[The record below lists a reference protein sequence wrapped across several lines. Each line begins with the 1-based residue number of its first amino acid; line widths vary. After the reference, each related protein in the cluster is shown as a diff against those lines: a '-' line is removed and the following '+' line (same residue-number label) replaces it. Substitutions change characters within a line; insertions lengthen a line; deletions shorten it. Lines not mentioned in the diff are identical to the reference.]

1 MTSITIRDD
10 VKQEHEALK
19 PESLTWN
26 DYMRI
31 VAQSIDPDRFTELV
45 EAFYQAQYGDAVERA
60 RERYGKAREDPS
72 HLLSAEEARRRV
84 REAKGDA

>member
-10 VKQEHEALK
+10 VKREHEALK

-26 DYMRI
+26 EYMRI
-31 VAQSIDPDRFTELV
+31 VAQSIDPDRFGQLV
-45 EAFYQAQYGDAVERA
+45 EAFYAEQYEEAVERA
-60 RERYGKAREDPS
+60 RERYAAAREDPS
-72 HLLSAEEARRRV
+72 QLLSAEEARRRV

>member
-10 VKQEHEALK
+10 VKQEHETLK

-31 VAQSIDPDRFTELV
+31 VAQSIDPDRFGELV
-45 EAFYQAQYGDAVERA
+45 EAFYQGQYEQAVEQA
-60 RERYGKAREDPS
+60 RERYAKAREDPGR
-72 HLLSAEEARRRV
+72 LLSAEEARRRV